1 LSEQD
6 QIAFHNEHVDLMLE
20 VAAKHGLQSIEG
32 FHLLAPQGAWERWW
46 TMRFPDLTGAEAWM
60 KAETA
65 PPYGRHGYYE
75 YELARSVAPAAL
87 SWIPRRSRA
96 AIPSDA
102 DPRIV
107 PPLEADQNSIVVLGF
122 GG

>member
-1 LSEQD
+1 
-6 QIAFHNEHVDLMLE
+6 MLE